1 MVSARLVECPE
12 SPEFVCT
19 KLIPEMMFAAGEEPV
34 GVRVLTY
41 QSSGAIKR
49 ILNTL
54 EAEEVEIIRR
64 FVFGKIID
72 IADKPVFSG
81 RFARYMLSR
90 QLKTKKKHEVWF
102 RFAGK
107 PLVMVEAVPS
117 LTEVV
122 QESCSS
128 SESDSEDDVLDPR
141 WAKKQT
147 LSPAH
152 ARNVDKK
159 SHVVVRSILSQ
170 DSDRPVDE
178 ASVLWSDEEEDE
190 TVDNMVEL
198 INSNYTFVHSMF
210 VGGVT
215 KMEVDHMRENSKP
228 AMKTKESKQHS
239 SSTVDIDPGFVG
251 SLVIEHIKPHVAVME
266 LKLNQTSRRIDSIES
281 YLTGYL
287 ESLMGKFKEEM
298 LQTITSMG
306 VVKESV
312 NGSPLPDLNFADN
325 IEDPQT
331 SRKSKRQK
339 MVPSDLVENYHCGP
353 HILSRLRRS
362 QKFVFICVINVA
374 GLSVSSKEIILIAE
388 RSRIFPPKV
397 VDILIHLVRSVVLQ
411 HLSNENLHSCY
422 FLDTKFGS
430 ALVRSYPKF
439 KKLKNKESYSFPKGV
454 LALVNDDGGT
464 PLQARG
470 YYFPFSL
477 GKEHWVGVYFDTVQG
492 HLSVLD
498 CNMSYSNEASVA
510 KFLTPLLHM
519 LPYLSTRGSMDIVR
533 EEVMPFRFDRP
544 KVVSQIDHLPD
555 SGLMA
560 VLLMV
565 THAVYGID
573 ACKNISTTSLSE
585 EGKSAAI
592 MAYEFKEKL

>member
-198 INSNYTFVHSMF
+198 INSNYTFVHSILRNQSNTPQ
-210 VGGVT
+210 VLWILT
-215 KMEVDHMRENSKP
+215 
-228 AMKTKESKQHS
+228 
-239 SSTVDIDPGFVG
+239 
-251 SLVIEHIKPHVAVME
+251 LV
-266 LKLNQTSRRIDSIES
+266 L
-281 YLTGYL
+281 
-287 ESLMGKFKEEM
+287 
-298 LQTITSMG
+298 
-306 VVKESV
+306 
-312 NGSPLPDLNFADN
+312 
-325 IEDPQT
+325 
-331 SRKSKRQK
+331 
-339 MVPSDLVENYHCGP
+339 
-353 HILSRLRRS
+353 
-362 QKFVFICVINVA
+362 
-374 GLSVSSKEIILIAE
+374 
-388 RSRIFPPKV
+388 
-397 VDILIHLVRSVVLQ
+397 LVR
-411 HLSNENLHSCY
+411 LS
-422 FLDTKFGS
+422 
-430 ALVRSYPKF
+430 
-439 KKLKNKESYSFPKGV
+439 
-454 LALVNDDGGT
+454 
-464 PLQARG
+464 
-470 YYFPFSL
+470 
-477 GKEHWVGVYFDTVQG
+477 
-492 HLSVLD
+492 
-498 CNMSYSNEASVA
+498 
-510 KFLTPLLHM
+510 
-519 LPYLSTRGSMDIVR
+519 
-533 EEVMPFRFDRP
+533 
-544 KVVSQIDHLPD
+544 
-555 SGLMA
+555 
-560 VLLMV
+560 
-565 THAVYGID
+565 
-573 ACKNISTTSLSE
+573 
-585 EGKSAAI
+585 
-592 MAYEFKEKL
+592 

>member
-64 FVFGKIID
+64 SAFGKIID

-454 LALVNDDGGT
+454 LSLVNDDGGT

-492 HLSVLD
+492 HFSVLD

>member
-1 MVSARLVECPE
+1 MFFRL
-12 SPEFVCT
+12 
-19 KLIPEMMFAAGEEPV
+19 
-34 GVRVLTY
+34 
-41 QSSGAIKR
+41 Q
-49 ILNTL
+49 
-54 EAEEVEIIRR
+54 
-64 FVFGKIID
+64 
-72 IADKPVFSG
+72 
-81 RFARYMLSR
+81 
-90 QLKTKKKHEVWF
+90 
-102 RFAGK
+102 
-107 PLVMVEAVPS
+107 
-117 LTEVV
+117 
-122 QESCSS
+122 
-128 SESDSEDDVLDPR
+128 
-141 WAKKQT
+141 
-147 LSPAH
+147 
-152 ARNVDKK
+152 
-159 SHVVVRSILSQ
+159 
-170 DSDRPVDE
+170 
-178 ASVLWSDEEEDE
+178 
-190 TVDNMVEL
+190 
-198 INSNYTFVHSMF
+198 
-210 VGGVT
+210 
-215 KMEVDHMRENSKP
+215 
-228 AMKTKESKQHS
+228 
-239 SSTVDIDPGFVG
+239 
-251 SLVIEHIKPHVAVME
+251 
-266 LKLNQTSRRIDSIES
+266 
-281 YLTGYL
+281 
-287 ESLMGKFKEEM
+287 
-298 LQTITSMG
+298 
-306 VVKESV
+306 
-312 NGSPLPDLNFADN
+312 
-325 IEDPQT
+325 
-331 SRKSKRQK
+331 
-339 MVPSDLVENYHCGP
+339 
-353 HILSRLRRS
+353 
-362 QKFVFICVINVA
+362 
-374 GLSVSSKEIILIAE
+374 
-388 RSRIFPPKV
+388 V

-411 HLSNENLHSCY
+411 HPSNKNLHSFY

-498 CNMSYSNEASVA
+498 CNMSYSSEASVA